1 MEEAMKVNDLYF
13 AYDKEDIIKGVCFE
27 IKRGK
32 ITTLMGA
39 NGCGKSTLFQLMTKN
54 LKPRLGNVT
63 LDEKDINTTKL
74 KEFARNVAIVHQYNK
89 APSDLLIENLISYGR
104 LPFLNHLQQPR
115 EEDKN
120 IVQWALEVVNL
131 KELRKRPIGQLSG
144 GQRQR
149 AWIGMSLAQ
158 KPKILFLDE
167 PTTYLDVKY
176 QIEILRLIKHLNEK
190 YDMTIVMV
198 LHDINQAIHYSDE
211 IIGMKN
217 GNILFQGNPNEVI
230 TEESIQEMYGIHL
243 DVEHFKEQKY
253 VLAV

>member
-1 MEEAMKVNDLYF
+1 MKVNDLYF

-39 NGCGKSTLFQLMTKN
+39 NGCGKSTRIQLMTKN
-54 LKPRLGNVT
+54 LKPRSGNVT
-63 LDEKDINTTKL
+63 LDQKDINTTKL

-217 GNILFQGNPNEVI
+217 GNILFQGDPNEVI

>member
-1 MEEAMKVNDLYF
+1 MKVNDLYF

-54 LKPRLGNVT
+54 LKPRSGNVT

>member
-1 MEEAMKVNDLYF
+1 MKVNDLYF

-54 LKPRLGNVT
+54 LKPRSGNVT
-63 LDEKDINTTKL
+63 LDKKDINTTKL

-89 APSDLLIENLISYGR
+89 APSDLIIENLISYGR

-131 KELRKRPIGQLSG
+131 KELRKRPMGQLSG

-190 YDMTIVMV
+190 YNMTIVMV

-243 DVEHFKEQKY
+243 NVEHFKEQKY

>member
-1 MEEAMKVNDLYF
+1 MKVNDLYF

-253 VLAV
+253 VLAF

>member
-1 MEEAMKVNDLYF
+1 MKVNDLYF
-13 AYDKEDIIKGVCFE
+13 AYDKEDIIKGVSFE

-131 KELRKRPIGQLSG
+131 KELRKRPMGQLSG

-217 GNILFQGNPNEVI
+217 GNILFQGDPNEVI

>member
-1 MEEAMKVNDLYF
+1 MKVNDLYF
-13 AYDKEDIIKGVCFE
+13 AYDKEDIIKGVSFE

-131 KELRKRPIGQLSG
+131 KELRKRPMGQLSG

>member
-1 MEEAMKVNDLYF
+1 MKVNDLYF
-13 AYDKEDIIKGVCFE
+13 AYDKEDIIKGVSFE
-27 IKRGK
+27 VKRGK

-131 KELRKRPIGQLSG
+131 KELRKRPMGQLSG

-176 QIEILRLIKHLNEK
+176 QIEILRLIKHLNEN

-217 GNILFQGNPNEVI
+217 GNILFQGDPNEVI